1 VENRT
6 ATLVREHEL
15 KIATRTD
22 HLFAGLLAFEWIAGI
37 VLAAWRS
44 PRTWDGSV
52 SHIHPHLLAAI
63 FLGGAVVSL
72 PIYLAFL
79 FPARTLTRHIIAI
92 GQMLTSALLIHYGD
106 GRIEMHFQIFG
117 SLAFLAFYRDW
128 RILITASLVVAG
140 DHLLRGIYLPES
152 IYGAASVTFWRTLE
166 HAGWVV
172 FEDIFLIASCV
183 QGTKEMHDIA
193 ERQALLEESHRTVE
207 QKVDERTRELKDA
220 QQRLIDAAR
229 GAGMA
234 DIATSVLHNVGNVLN
249 SLNVSVSV
257 ASGKIQQ
264 SPVGDLTKAV
274 AMIDAHKSDIAE
286 FLTTDQ
292 RGQHLPAFL
301 TTVAQVMA
309 DEQASLLDEMSSLA
323 RNVEH
328 IKQIV
333 NVQQAYAKL
342 GGGKES
348 ITDVSIPDAINDAIQ
363 VSLASGNTT
372 PIDIIR
378 DIADIS
384 IPTDKHALLQILI
397 NVIRNAK
404 HTVMANPHGER
415 RVTIKA
421 AACVHNQRDI
431 VRIQVIDNGAG
442 IAPENV
448 QRIFNHGFTTKK
460 DGHGFGLHSSANA
473 AKQMEGS
480 LTATSAGLNQG
491 ATFILDLP
499 LKREQVQA

>member
-1 VENRT
+1 MRD
-6 ATLVREHEL
+6 HQQ
-15 KIATRTD
+15 KISKRTD
-22 HLFAGLLAFEWIAGI
+22 HLFAGLLMFEWIAGI
-37 VLAAWRS
+37 ALAAWRS
-44 PRTWDGSV
+44 PRTWDGPV
-52 SHIHPHLLAAI
+52 SHIHPHLLTAI
-63 FLGGAVVSL
+63 FLGAAVVSL
-72 PIYLAFL
+72 PIYLAVL
-79 FPARTLTRHIIAI
+79 FPGRTLTRHVIAI

-106 GRIEMHFQIFG
+106 GRVEMHFQIFG
-117 SLAFLAFYRDW
+117 SLAFVAFYRDW
-128 RILITASLVVAG
+128 RVLVTASLVVTA
-140 DHLLRGIYLPES
+140 DHLLRGIFLPET
-152 IYGAASVTFWRTLE
+152 IYGVASAPFWRTFE
-166 HAGWVV
+166 HAGWVI
-172 FEDIFLIASCV
+172 FEDVFLIASCL
-183 QGTKEMHDIA
+183 QGVKEMHNIA

-274 AMIDAHKSDIAE
+274 AMIDAHKGDIGE
-286 FLTTDQ
+286 FLSTDQ
-292 RGQHLPAFL
+292 RGKHLPGFL

-309 DEQASLLDEMSSLA
+309 DEQAFLLLDEMSSLS

-342 GGGKES
+342 GGGKETISEVS
-348 ITDVSIPDAINDAIQ
+348 ITEAIQDAIQ

-372 PIDIIR
+372 PIDIVR
-378 DIADIS
+378 EIADVT

-404 HTVMANPHGER
+404 HSVMANPQGER

-421 AACVHNQRDI
+421 ATCLHEDREILRV
-431 VRIQVIDNGAG
+431 QVIDNGAG
-442 IAPENV
+442 IDPANL

-473 AKQMEGS
+473 AKQMQGS
-480 LTATSAGLNQG
+480 LTATSAGPKQG
-491 ATFILDLP
+491 ATFTLDLP
-499 LKREQVQA
+499 MERKQVQA